1 MGIKM
6 RWLVTGGCGFIGSSL
21 VRLLVEAGGHG
32 IRVGEDLSVGT
43 RVELASACTFA
54 EVESRKL
61 EDFPA
66 DGVEFVTGDILDAEL
81 ALRGSFQG

>member
-1 MGIKM
+1 M
-6 RWLVTGGCGFIGSSL
+6 
-21 VRLLVEAGGHG
+21 VEAGGHG
-32 IRVGEDLSVGT
+32 IRVGDDDRSVGT
-43 RVELASACTFA
+43 RVDLASARTFA

-66 DGVEFVTGDILDAEL
+66 DGVELVTGDILDAEL